1 MMVKALTSLE
11 AYLGP
16 EYQGILIRS
25 EEPWKIAVVRG
36 HHPVTSIPLNRQER
50 QQLCQ
55 TLQGPELRRSLVYFR
70 LALRQANLAANTA
83 AVD

>member
-1 MMVKALTSLE
+1 MINALQSLE

-36 HHPVTSIPLNRQER
+36 PHPVASIPLTLTER
-50 QQLCQ
+50 EQLSQ
-55 TLQGPELRRSLVYFR
+55 MLYGPHMRRSLVYFR
-70 LALRQANLAANTA
+70 LALRQAHMAAGHAPT
-83 AVD
+83 D